1 MTEVVLEE
9 IESILRKKWERYER
23 ELGELERARRG
34 VGSEKRRKI
43 VKTLM
48 DYINEDC
55 IPHNPS

>member
-1 MTEVVLEE
+1 MVETMLEE

-34 VGSEKRRKI
+34 IGSEKRRKI

-55 IPHNPS
+55 IPYNPS

>member
-1 MTEVVLEE
+1 VTETVLEE
-9 IESILRKKWERYER
+9 IERILRKKWEKYEK

-48 DYINEDC
+48 DYLNENYV
-55 IPHNPS
+55 PYNPS

>member
-1 MTEVVLEE
+1 MTETVLEE
-9 IESILRKKWERYER
+9 IESILRKKWEKYKK

-48 DYINEDC
+48 DYLNENYV
-55 IPHNPS
+55 PYNPS